1 MKSLIKYSIP
11 IKEYAKYL
19 NDNNYPTKQ
28 LLNNDNI
35 LISLGYILQFLSTKH
50 IFIVVDNYNYVIF
63 TDIKY
68 DIINTYIIKESN
80 NEEQIGI
87 INLYKEAINNAFE
100 FLNMP
105 F

>member
-1 MKSLIKYSIP
+1 MESLIKYSIP

-28 LLNNDNI
+28 LLSSDNL
-35 LISLGYILQFLSTKH
+35 LISLGYILHFLSTKN

-68 DIINTYIIKESN
+68 DTLNGYTIKESN
-80 NEEQIGI
+80 NETEIGI
-87 INLYKEAINNAFE
+87 IELYKQSINDAFE
-100 FLNMP
+100 FLNTP